1 MIEPAP
7 AAAPACAGPVVF
19 SLVNNAVVHDVRVMK
34 EAYGLS
40 QAGYRVRLFGRLAP
54 DAPANLE
61 VDGLRIR
68 RFACF
73 DHLATLDPEVEREA
87 LDLFGPVA
95 PLLRS
100 KLMTMRRTQAQR
112 ESAREAYDAAAHDVQ
127 ANTDRSRRQVLNAA
141 RDVARARFNAR
152 LEREREVVR
161 DAGFFLNYFLYAA
174 NFLALDFEERPAVI
188 HAHDLHPLAAAV
200 GLARRV
206 GARVVFDA
214 HEIETERA
222 PPLSPERKAFIDA
235 MERHL
240 LAQVDHIIV
249 CCESAADFY
258 HERYRGRRPTV
269 VMNAPR
275 QGEGRGKTAPDV
287 RTLAGLSA
295 ETRLVVYTGGVGLEP
310 RGVDKIV
317 RAVALLPEVH
327 MVIVGPRKDSHDDWL
342 RGVIAETGAG
352 DRIHLLDP
360 VPSEALVATIGSG
373 DVGVCAFQDVTLNH
387 RYALPNK
394 VFEMAF
400 AGLPLVVPNFPD
412 MGRFVTGLEIGLTMD
427 ERDPVSIASA
437 LRRVLFEPARFRPA
451 GEKMKRLAELYAWPV
466 QNARFVEAY
475 AAMMAGPR
483 PLDAP
488 AAANQGGWLAGL
500 WRRLSGAA

>member
-1 MIEPAP
+1 MIDRPSQAAP
-7 AAAPACAGPVVF
+7 AASGPVIF
-19 SLVNNAVVHDVRVMK
+19 SLVNNAVLHDVRVMK
-34 EAYGLS
+34 EAYGLTE
-40 QAGYRVRLFGRLAP
+40 AGYRVRLFGRLLPGAA
-54 DAPANLE
+54 DRFE
-61 VDGLRIR
+61 QDGMKVW

-73 DHLATLDPEVEREA
+73 DSLPTLTPEAEREA
-87 LDLFGPVA
+87 LEQFGPVA
-95 PLLRS
+95 GLLTR
-100 KLMTMRRTQAQR
+100 KLAALR
-112 ESAREAYDAAAHDVQ
+112 EVQ
-127 ANTDRSRRQVLNAA
+127 AARRADQAEFEMRVEAVRTNTDRAIRAALNAEKETA
-141 RDVARARFNAR
+141 RLAYVAS
-152 LEREREVVR
+152 LEREREVYR
-161 DAGFFLNYFLYAA
+161 EESFFLNYFFYAA
-174 NFLALDFEERPAVI
+174 HFLSLKFDERPDVI
-188 HAHDLHPLAAAV
+188 HAHDLHPLAGAV
-200 GLARRV
+200 GLARKT

-222 PPLSPERKAFIDA
+222 PPLSPDRKAFIDA

-258 HERYRGRRPTV
+258 HKRYKGQRPTV

-275 QGEGRGKTAPDV
+275 KGEGRGKKAPDV
-287 RTLAGLSA
+287 RKLAGLSA
-295 ETRLVVYTGGVGLEP
+295 DTRLVVYTGGVGLEP

-352 DRIHLLDP
+352 DRIHMLDP

-427 ERDPVSIASA
+427 ERDPVSIAGA
-437 LRRVLFEPARFRPA
+437 LRRVLFEPWRYRPD
-451 GEKMKRLAELYAWPV
+451 GEKMKRLTALYAWPV

-483 PLDAP
+483 RQTVP
-488 AAANQGGWLAGL
+488 AASGGGWLGGL

>member
-1 MIEPAP
+1 MDSPP
-7 AAAPACAGPVVF
+7 LAAPATSGPVVF
-19 SLVNNAVVHDVRVMK
+19 SLVNNAVLHDVRVMK
-34 EAYGLS
+34 EAYGLTA
-40 QAGYRVRLFGRLAP
+40 AGYGVRLFGRLLP
-54 DAPANLE
+54 DAPDRFE
-61 VDGLRIR
+61 QDGMKVW

-73 DHLATLDPEVEREA
+73 DSLPTLSPEAEREA
-87 LDLFGPVA
+87 LAQFGPVA
-95 PLLRS
+95 GLLTR
-100 KLMTMRRTQAQR
+100 KLKAL
-112 ESAREAYDAAAHDVQ
+112 REAQSVRREAQAEYEMRVGAVQ
-127 ANTDRSRRQVLNAA
+127 ANTDRAIRVALNVEKETA
-141 RDVARARFNAR
+141 RLAYVAG
-152 LEREREVVR
+152 LEREREVYR
-161 DAGFFLNYFLYAA
+161 EESFFLNYFLYAA
-174 NFLALDFEERPAVI
+174 RFLSLEFDERPDVI
-188 HAHDLHPLAAAV
+188 HAHDLHPLAGAV
-200 GLARRV
+200 GLARRT

-258 HERYRGRRPTV
+258 HQRYRGERPTV

-275 QGEGRGKTAPDV
+275 KGEGRGKKAPDV
-287 RTLAGLSA
+287 RQLAGLPA

-352 DRIHLLDP
+352 DRIHMLDP

-427 ERDPVSIASA
+427 ERDPVSIAGA
-437 LRRVLFEPARFRPA
+437 LRRVLFEPWRYRPD
-451 GEKMKRLAELYAWPV
+451 GEKMKRLTALYAWPV

-483 PLDAP
+483 LQTAP
-488 AAANQGGWLAGL
+488 AASGGGWLGGL